1 MHDHDFPSL
10 ADGVAIPY
18 GVDELPTNRGRVT
31 IGTFRNTPAFAAGS
45 LARWW
50 RREGRPRYPHASHLL
65 SLAGNGGSN
74 GAATALWLEVGQG
87 NLAGR
92 FGLYVTAGHYPAGA
106 SKWNTPERRL
116 FSEISKR
123 WAGEPLVDYSSVE
136 RLARETRTTPGLT
149 VSCLL
154 DARRDSQGIK
164 LIPERL
170 KEIRPHRHS
179 VLPPWN
185 GPILPI
191 KIRISFCPR
200 P

>member
-1 MHDHDFPSL
+1 
-10 ADGVAIPY
+10 VC
-18 GVDELPTNRGRVT
+18 
-31 IGTFRNTPAFAAGS
+31 
-45 LARWW
+45 
-50 RREGRPRYPHASHLL
+50 
-65 SLAGNGGSN
+65 
-74 GAATALWLEVGQG
+74 QG
-87 NLAGR
+87 NLADR
-92 FGLYVTAGHYPAGA
+92 FGLYVTVGHYPAGA

-136 RLARETRTTPGLT
+136 RLVRETRTTPGLT

-170 KEIRPHRHS
+170 KQIRPHRHS

-185 GPILPI
+185 GPILPNQSQNQFLPAALANGFPNLE
-191 KIRISFCPR
+191 KSSHFFELAARRGSNRELLKRIGRSQR
-200 P
+200 EARRENRI